1 MSDSYHKIFIV
12 AGEASGDIYGAQ
24 FAREASKI
32 KNVEIRGWGGDQMA
46 SEGVTISKHYREL
59 AFMGFWEVLK
69 NLRTVTRNIRNCWKE
84 IQEFNPDALVLVD
97 FPGFNMRIAKLSQ
110 AAGIKTYQIICPQIW
125 AWNTSRIVA
134 LARDYNAIFPAL
146 PFEDQILKNG
156 GANSQSLGHPIIDT
170 LDDFKAEKDPKLIA
184 LLPGSRK
191 QELNKIL
198 PVFVEVSKMFQ
209 GYNFIIAGA
218 PGLTIKDYSVTTNS
232 GMKVEFGQTREI
244 LAKSQAAIITSG
256 TATLEAALLDTK
268 HLIAY
273 KTGAFNYAI
282 ARLLVKVKH
291 IGLPNLIAGEEVVPE
306 LIQGNCNQENVAKN
320 LEQILS
326 QDDQLKSFADIRK
339 KLGKSGASKRI
350 ASYILKDSLGS

>member
-125 AWNTSRIVA
+125 AWKASRIVA

-156 GANSQSLGHPIIDT
+156 AMSMAPK
-170 LDDFKAEKDPKLIA
+170 FKIMM
-184 LLPGSRK
+184 R
-191 QELNKIL
+191 
-198 PVFVEVSKMFQ
+198 
-209 GYNFIIAGA
+209 
-218 PGLTIKDYSVTTNS
+218 
-232 GMKVEFGQTREI
+232 
-244 LAKSQAAIITSG
+244 
-256 TATLEAALLDTK
+256 
-268 HLIAY
+268 
-273 KTGAFNYAI
+273 
-282 ARLLVKVKH
+282 
-291 IGLPNLIAGEEVVPE
+291 
-306 LIQGNCNQENVAKN
+306 
-320 LEQILS
+320 
-326 QDDQLKSFADIRK
+326 
-339 KLGKSGASKRI
+339 
-350 ASYILKDSLGS
+350 